1 MAAAQPARKN
11 LRRGWVTEVP
21 TGGRPADEFPAN
33 RSSRIPARFPPA
45 ARRPLTSSSAL
56 LPPTLGKGFVKFPL
70 KFCDCAVE
78 GENFP
83 GKYMLLGQESGALN
97 PRAVIHFP
105 GRQNG
110 HFERSEVPTIS
121 LYQPG

>member
-1 MAAAQPARKN
+1 MRFEYLEKLGEGVQQHWQIQFGAQIPI
-11 LRRGWVTEVP
+11 RRHNG
-21 TGGRPADEFPAN
+21 
-33 RSSRIPARFPPA
+33 
-45 ARRPLTSSSAL
+45 L
-56 LPPTLGKGFVKFPL
+56 LAPTLGKGFVKFPL